1 MQQTKRKRP
10 PQSLLVMPPPQ
21 TGSEWLAEYCAGWS
35 SLLDAQE
42 RVLAAQTQ
50 LLAAQRKLLAGLSVK
65 QNRKT
70 RAV

>member
-1 MQQTKRKRP
+1 MAQKTRKRP

-42 RVLAAQTQ
+42 
-50 LLAAQRKLLAGLSVK
+50 
-65 QNRKT
+65 
-70 RAV
+70 

>member
-1 MQQTKRKRP
+1 MAKMTRKRP
-10 PQSLLVMPPPQ
+10 QQSLLVMPPPQ